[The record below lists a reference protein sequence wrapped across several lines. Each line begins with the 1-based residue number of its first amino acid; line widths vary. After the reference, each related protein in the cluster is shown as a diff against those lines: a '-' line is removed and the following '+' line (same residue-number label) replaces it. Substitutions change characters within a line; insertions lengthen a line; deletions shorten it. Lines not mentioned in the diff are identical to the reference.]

1 MNMICDY
8 EFDAENINIDTIKS
22 IDHLNKK
29 RKAETWQDIESGYL
43 DRQYEDDER

>member
-1 MNMICDY
+1 MNMICHY
-8 EFDAENINIDTIKS
+8 EFDPENINSDTIKS

-29 RKAETWQDIESGYL
+29 RKAEAWQDIESGYL